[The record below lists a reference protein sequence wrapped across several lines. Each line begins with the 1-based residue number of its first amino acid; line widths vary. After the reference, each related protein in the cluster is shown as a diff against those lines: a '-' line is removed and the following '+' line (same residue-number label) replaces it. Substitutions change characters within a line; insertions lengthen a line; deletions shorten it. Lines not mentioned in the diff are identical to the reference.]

1 MCKVRF
7 VQQLEN
13 ATKVLYFLCNISY
26 LERKC
31 SMLQLGNNAGG
42 NIWNKVHIKSKTEQ
56 QPSVVKFQNIK
67 TFIVAKNSILAK
79 LCSVKTY
86 SWFHHSWSNW
96 WRMEKVKCIIYDR
109 ELKVT
114 SITKWKLLKMCH
126 LKRKMNFFLFRRKVM
141 FCSQDI
147 QVFLFLT
154 IPWFIKSVTSWWVS
168 EHETGC
174 IFKHIL
180 NQNS

>member
-86 SWFHHSWSNW
+86 SWFHHSWPNW
-96 WRMEKVKCIIYDR
+96 WRMEKVKSIIHDR

-114 SITKWKLLKMCH
+114 STTKWKLLKMCH
-126 LKRKMNFFLFRRKVM
+126 LKRKMNFF
-141 FCSQDI
+141 
-147 QVFLFLT
+147 
-154 IPWFIKSVTSWWVS
+154 FIS
-168 EHETGC
+168 
-174 IFKHIL
+174 
-180 NQNS
+180 